1 MKDARFTYRE
11 DDHGATGL
19 SLAHLHSL
27 ELSAAAGER
36 DGAGGARDD
45 AGSRDNSG
53 HYAVFRWK
61 VIQERAVMARS
72 PDPAEPEKHAKF
84 QPEPVKLIR
93 ARTSDLKIEKS
104 HPISDAYSTDNASH
118 TREKR
123 GIRRLAS
130 DKINV
135 KSHTMMTKHKKTHF
149 QISRP
154 LNPWWTGGRL

>member
-27 ELSAAAGER
+27 ELRAAAGER
-36 DGAGGARDD
+36 DGAGGTRDD

-53 HYAVFRWK
+53 HCAVFRWK

-104 HPISDAYSTDNASH
+104 CPISDAYSTDNASH
-118 TREKR
+118 TREKC
-123 GIRRLAS
+123 GIRRLGS
-130 DKINV
+130 DKIRLN
-135 KSHTMMTKHKKTHF
+135 SHTMMTKHKNHTSKSHD
-149 QISRP
+149 P
-154 LNPWWTGGRL
+154 